1 MEEQKLHKA
10 PVVTV
15 TIKTESDWEGNQE
28 TSVRREFL
36 ERDVVTWPMI
46 MEVFYGAIR
55 GFDYH
60 FFPKT
65 EETLENLAND
75 DYDWSGEEESEKD
88 NE

>member
-1 MEEQKLHKA
+1 MNEEKLHKA

-15 TIKTESDWEGNQE
+15 TIKTESDWEGKQE

-55 GFDYH
+55 GFDYS

-65 EETLENLAND
+65 KETLENLAD
-75 DYDWSGEEESEKD
+75 DEYDWSGEEET